1 MLRTALAILLSLSIA
16 VPGIA
21 AGSSEHHAHQVA
33 SHAGHDHHHHDG
45 QAACDGSDCDVEIVM
60 VCCAMM
66 AGHCSSIGVTQDCKG
81 ATGTVLSGTAE
92 LSSITALLL
101 TGQTFEADPPPPRT

>member
-1 MLRTALAILLSLSIA
+1 MLRIVLSVLLSLSIA

-21 AGSSEHHAHQVA
+21 AGSSEHHGHQIA
-33 SHAGHDHHHHDG
+33 PHAGHDHHHHG
-45 QAACDGSDCDVEIVM
+45 QAACDGSDCEVEIIM

-81 ATGTVLSGTAE
+81 ATGTVLSGTAD
-92 LSSITALLL
+92 LSPKTALLL